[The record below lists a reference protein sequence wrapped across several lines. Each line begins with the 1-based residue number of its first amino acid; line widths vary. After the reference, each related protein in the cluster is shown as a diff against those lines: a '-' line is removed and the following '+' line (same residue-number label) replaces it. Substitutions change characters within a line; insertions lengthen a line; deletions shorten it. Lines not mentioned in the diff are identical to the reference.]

1 MEKQNIAVIINGQIQ
16 KYGER
21 AALKYKEDGAWR
33 EISWREMGRQVNAVA
48 RALIKLGL
56 AEKQAV
62 AIFAAN
68 SPWWT
73 IADLGILNARCM
85 VAPIH
90 APSTMGQAKY
100 IVDDADAR
108 LIFVGGQEQYAKVMK
123 FFGQT
128 EGLQTIVC
136 FDRHVRLEQNPN
148 IMYFDDFLALGQAA
162 QDAGAEVETRL
173 GRARADDLVTLIY
186 TSGTT
191 GEPKGVMLDHAN
203 FYHQYISLPE
213 RFAMFDSD
221 RSLCLLPLSHVFE
234 RAWTYNALARGMTN
248 HYCADP
254 KQALEYMQEVK
265 PHFVCM
271 VPRFYEKIYSAVF
284 NKLESAP
291 ENKRKLFHWALQTGL
306 AAGRL
311 RIDNKPLPLG
321 LKLRHALADALVLKK
336 IRQLTGGEIRVFPCA
351 GAPLSP
357 EIDEFFWAVG
367 IFVCLGFGMTETTAT
382 VTCPSADHKR
392 FGTCGTAIKD
402 TELKL
407 APDGELLVRGP
418 QVMRGYYN
426 KPEETAKT
434 LVDGWLYTGD
444 VAAIDQDGFMSITDR
459 KKDLMKTSGGKYIA
473 PQPVEN
479 AVGKDHFV
487 EQILLVADGR
497 KFASALIVPCFESLE
512 QWAQANGVS
521 FASRQELVDNPRVVE
536 FYAQRVKE
544 LTKDLEKHEK
554 IQKFIL
560 LPEEFTIEEGEMTP
574 TLKLK
579 RKVILAKYA
588 DRIEAMY
595 KE

>member
-1 MEKQNIAVIINGQIQ
+1 MKKQNIAIHINEQIQ
-16 KYGER
+16 KYGDR
-21 AALKYKEDGAWR
+21 AALAHKKDGQWR
-33 EISWREMGRQVNAVA
+33 EISWREMGRRINAVA
-48 RALIKLGL
+48 RGLVKLGV
-56 AEKQAV
+56 AENQAV
-62 AIFAAN
+62 GIFAAN
-68 SPWWT
+68 SPEWT
-73 IADLGILNARCM
+73 IADLGILNARAM

-100 IVDDADAR
+100 IVDDAR
-108 LIFVGGQEQYAKVMK
+108 VRVLFVGGQEQYAKAMK
-123 FFGQT
+123 FFAQT
-128 EGLQTIVC
+128 EGLEAIIC
-136 FDRHVRLEQNPN
+136 FDRETRLEANPK
-148 IMYFDDFLALGQAA
+148 IMYFDDFIAMGQAA
-162 QDAGAEVETRL
+162 DTQAEVDARL
-173 GRARADDLVTLIY
+173 ARAQPSDLVTLIY

-203 FYHQYISLPE
+203 FFFQYESLPE
-213 RFAMFDSD
+213 RFETLDHH

-234 RAWTYNALARGMTN
+234 RAWTYNVLMRGLTN
-248 HYCADP
+248 YYCSNP
-254 KQALEYMQEVK
+254 KLALEFLQEVK

-291 ENKRKLFHWALQTGL
+291 EGKRKLFNWALTTGRQ
-306 AAGRL
+306 AGALRL
-311 RIDNKPLPLG
+311 ENKALPLG
-321 LKLRHALADALVLKK
+321 LRLRLALADALVLKK
-336 IRQLTGGEIRVFPCA
+336 IRQLTGGEIVAFPCA

-392 FGTCGTAIKD
+392 LGTCGTAIKD
-402 TELKL
+402 TEIKL

-434 LVDGWLYTGD
+434 IVDGWLYTGD
-444 VAAIDQDGFMSITDR
+444 VATIDQDGFMSITDR

-479 AVGKDHFV
+479 AVAKDHFV
-487 EQILLVADGR
+487 EQILLVADSR
-497 KFASALIVPCFESLE
+497 KFASALIVPCFEALE
-512 QWAQANGVS
+512 QWAAEQGVG
-521 FASRQELVDNPRVVE
+521 FASRQELVDSPKVVDFYQKRV
-536 FYAQRVKE
+536 AE

-560 LPEEFTIEEGEMTP
+560 LPEEFTIEDGEMTP

-579 RKVILAKYA
+579 RKVILSKYA
-588 DRIEAMY
+588 DRIESMY
-595 KE
+595 KD